1 MNKYIAISGAA
12 GGFGA
17 ATCKLL
23 SEKGFYIFALD
34 TQTHNFE
41 NHDQQQII
49 PIRTDI
55 TNQQSI
61 KSAVLQIRQ
70 YTDQLYGLVNIAGF
84 FDQFPLVEADPES
97 FNKLM
102 DINLIG
108 QQHITS
114 AMFSLLHKA
123 KGRVI
128 NLSSETVLAQMPL
141 QAYGFSK
148 KLFDIW
154 SAQLRMELELL
165 GMKVITIRPGGH
177 RTPFIDRSI
186 NVLNALDENSLY
198 FEVLKQ
204 IKIKGLKVLS
214 QVNKDP
220 MDVSNTILKSLTINN
235 PKKIYHVNVS
245 NLFRMLSFI
254 PEGIREFIL
263 LRTLNS
269 WMH

>member
-1 MNKYIAISGAA
+1 MKKYIAITGASG
-12 GGFGA
+12 GIGA
-17 ATCKLL
+17 STCKLL
-23 SEKGFYIFALD
+23 SEKGYYIFALD

-41 NHDQQQII
+41 NKKQDQII

-61 KSAVLQIRQ
+61 ESAIQQILQ

-84 FDQFPLVEADPES
+84 FDQFPLVEAGPER

-102 DINLIG
+102 NINLIG
-108 QQHITS
+108 QQHIT
-114 AMFSLLHKA
+114 AALFPLLHKA

-165 GMKVITIRPGGH
+165 GMKVITIRAGGH
-177 RTPFIDRSI
+177 RTPFIDRSVE
-186 NVLNALDENSLY
+186 VLSDIEENSFY

-214 QVNKDP
+214 QVNNDP
-220 MDVSNTILKSLTINN
+220 MDVSNIILKSLTISD

-245 NLFRMLSFI
+245 NLFRMLSII